1 MKIGILT
8 LPLKNNYGGILQA
21 YALQTVLSRLGHEV
35 ILINRTYAFPS
46 LKIKCRRI
54 LSVLKAV
61 YKIYIRK
68 DRGYKIMN
76 PFAHEFSNRAIVM
89 EHSFVKKY
97 IRLSKP
103 LRSSKE
109 LKEYIKGVEFDC
121 YIVGSDQVWRKAY
134 SPQLTN
140 YFLDFIFDEK
150 DIKRI
155 AYAASFGT
163 DTWEYDE
170 ELTNKVALLVKKFDA
185 VSVRE
190 KSGIKLCNDYLKV
203 EAKYVLDPTL
213 LLTKDDYT
221 ILYKDVVETFSYKN
235 KIMCYVLDEN
245 KELSL
250 IAKHISKLK
259 KSEPLYVE
267 LYGCSTDNSFQLTV
281 EQWLKCIAES
291 EFVIT
296 DSFHACV
303 FSIIFRKPFLVVGNI
318 SRGLTRIL
326 SLLNDYNL
334 VNRLVYSYEDF
345 VQRKEELLN
354 LDWVY
359 QNIENIINDKR
370 CESYEFLTNAIDGN
384 P

>member
-8 LPLKNNYGGILQA
+8 QPLKNNYGGILQA

-61 YKIYIRK
+61 YKIYLRK

-76 PFAHEFSNRAIVM
+76 PFAYEFSNRTIIM
-89 EHSFVKKY
+89 EHSFVKKH
-97 IRLSKP
+97 IKLSKP
-103 LRSSKE
+103 LRSSRE
-109 LKEYIKGVEFDC
+109 LKEYIKGVKLDC
-121 YIVGSDQVWRKAY
+121 YIVGSDQVWRKPY

-140 YFLDFIFDEK
+140 FFLDFIVDEK
-150 DIKRI
+150 DVKRI

-163 DTWEYDE
+163 DSWECDN
-170 ELTNKVALLVKKFDA
+170 ELTNKVALLAKKFDA
-185 VSVRE
+185 ISVRE
-190 KSGIKLCNDYLKV
+190 KSGIKLCNDYLRV

-221 ILYKDVVETFSYKN
+221 ILYRDVVEDFSYKN

-250 IAKHISKLK
+250 IAKHVSELK

-267 LYGCSTDNSFQLTV
+267 LYGCSAENSFQLTI

-291 EFVIT
+291 EYVIT

-303 FSIIFRKPFLVVGNI
+303 FAIIFRKPFLVVGNI
-318 SRGLTRIL
+318 SRGITRIL
-326 SLLNDYNL
+326 SLLEDYDL
-334 VNRLVYSYEDF
+334 GNRLVYSYKDF
-345 VQRKEELLN
+345 VRKKEELLGQ
-354 LDWVY
+354 DWVCE
-359 QNIENIINDKR
+359 NIENIINDKR
-370 CESYEFLTNAIDGN
+370 RESYEFLTNAIDGN